1 MTIELLTLELG
12 GTPLWNWFLQALG
25 LASSYAGA
33 ELNARMKVS
42 GFYIWIGSN
51 ICLGIL
57 HAASGLWGL
66 LLLDL
71 LFFKVNCQGIAR
83 WRERTAQHRS
93 LQRLKPNA

>member
-1 MTIELLTLELG
+1 MSELLTQDLG
-12 GTPLWNWFLQALG
+12 GTPLWNWLLQAIG

-42 GFYIWIGSN
+42 GFYIWIASN
-51 ICLGIL
+51 VCLGVL

-66 LLLDL
+66 LVLDL

-83 WRERTAQHRS
+83 WRERSESRPG
-93 LQRLKPNA
+93 LQRLEPRA

>member
-1 MTIELLTLELG
+1 MSELLTQDLG
-12 GTPLWNWFLQALG
+12 GTPLWNWLLQAIG

-51 ICLGIL
+51 VCLGIL
-57 HAASGLWGL
+57 HATSGLWGL
-66 LLLDL
+66 LVLDL

-83 WRERTAQHRS
+83 WRERSSQQKTLR
-93 LQRLKPNA
+93 RMEPNA